1 MWKVSSPPDLQ
12 EWIERLGAW
21 SQIPFNEWDHA
32 VGEYQQGRRE
42 ELQRDKAES
51 SFIWPELVK
60 RIKI

>member
-1 MWKVSSPPDLQ
+1 MSDAPDLQ
-12 EWIERLGAW
+12 VWVELYGGWLE
-21 SQIPFNEWDHA
+21 IPFNEWDHA